1 MMLAPA
7 DGRPIN
13 LRILF
18 DAVLF
23 EPDGLEP
30 GLRLLETHDS
40 TDPEAHVARGFDQRG
55 TPLALYL
62 TRDPVDEIDLEKVLA
77 LLIREVNPA
86 GRVLVLAGGFSGDL
100 VTDPPTRHAGWS
112 VELLLWRGST
122 DPSNGEIL
130 VEISEPDYRR
140 EPEPSGAD
148 AEPVLPS
155 LTAQEIESL
164 VGSWPPAPGQSR
176 P

>member
-1 MMLAPA
+1 MLAPA

-13 LRILF
+13 LRMLF
-18 DAVLF
+18 DAILF

-30 GLRLLETHDS
+30 GLRLLETDHP
-40 TDPEAHVARGFDQRG
+40 TDGEAHVARGFDRRG

-62 TRDPVDEIDLEKVLA
+62 TRDPVGELDLDEVLA
-77 LLIREVNPA
+77 SLMREVDPA
-86 GRVLVLAGGFSGDL
+86 GRVLVLAGGFSENL

-122 DPSNGEIL
+122 DPLTGEIL
-130 VEISEPDYRR
+130 VEISEPEYYR
-140 EPEPSGAD
+140 EPELPGGD
-148 AEPVLPS
+148 AGPLLPS
-155 LTAQEIESL
+155 LTAQEVESL
-164 VGSWPPAPGQSR
+164 VGSWPSAPGRSR